1 MKFYILADK
10 PYITL
15 FNSCYL
21 MKKTIL
27 LFTLLF
33 SLNAFGQSTLL
44 DSLSTQLAEANS
56 PEKKAEIH
64 YEIGLYFLDSMQ
76 RYRAIDNFLLSYKM
90 YEDLRD
96 TMNMVA
102 NCRIV
107 STNYWFLRDFDEM
120 LKYRLKALKLLEVSG
135 NQIEFGEATNAVA
148 FVYLELDLLKES
160 KEYLDKAIRI
170 SQDID
175 DPRLSMHVQTTMG
188 HYHRVK
194 EEYAL
199 ASEWQG
205 KAMASCRLLE
215 DNKELI
221 EVLISA
227 ATAQTYLNEWSASL
241 AYLEEALSLNA
252 IDGTAEYEGFLI
264 GEIGWMEYRM
274 EKPGY
279 GIEKIKQSLDVGTK
293 INNSPL
299 IQRATRKLAEIHFS
313 LKKHETA
320 YNYLY
325 ESMVELKKNKALSQ
339 ADAIAEMTAQYDTEK
354 KQRIIDRLLQDQK
367 FEEERKAHEQELY
380 EAKINQKQNT
390 IYFSFGAVFLLL
402 LLVGLIIR
410 NNRSKAK
417 AKAAISR
424 GEDQIKEQR
433 AILKGQDAERQR
445 IAQELHDGIG
455 GSLSIIKMKIGDLTT
470 VSYQDA
476 EVVELSEDIGRACR
490 EVRGISHNLMAV
502 DVEGENLIEAIH
514 NFVGNLLLNTDTK
527 VQYDLFPEKGINELD
542 KNTKHNC
549 YRIIQELANNAV
561 KHAEASELTIGII
574 LDDEGGMLRVEDNGK
589 GFDENTM
596 RQGGM
601 GLKSINQRV
610 EAINGELTLESTHGK
625 GSIFQIH
632 FPFTKLK
639 SAT

>member
-1 MKFYILADK
+1 
-10 PYITL
+10 
-15 FNSCYL
+15 
-21 MKKTIL
+21 MKKTIW
-27 LFTLLF
+27 LFIVLF

-56 PEKKAEIH
+56 TEKKAEIH

-102 NCRIV
+102 NCRII
-107 STNYWFLRDFDEM
+107 SINYWFLRDFDEM

-148 FVYLELDLLKES
+148 FVYLELDLFKES

-170 SQDID
+170 SQDLD

-194 EEYAL
+194 EEYNLAL
-199 ASEWQG
+199 EWQE
-205 KAMASCRLLE
+205 KALESCRLLE

-227 ATAQTYLNEWSASL
+227 ATARTYLNEWSVSL
-241 AYLEEALSLNA
+241 AYLEEALILNSVG
-252 IDGTAEYEGFLI
+252 GTAEYEGFLT
-264 GEIGWMEYRM
+264 GEIGWMEYKLN
-274 EKPGY
+274 KPGH
-279 GIEKIKQSLDVGTK
+279 GIEKIQRSLNVAYE

-299 IQRATRKLAEIHFS
+299 IQRATHRLARVHHS
-313 LKKHETA
+313 LKKYEDA
-320 YNYLY
+320 YGYLS
-325 ESMVELKKNKALSQ
+325 ESIDELIKNTELSQ
-339 ADAIAEMTAQYDTEK
+339 ADAIAEMTARYDTEK
-354 KQRIIDRLLQDQK
+354 KQGLIDRLLQEQK
-367 FEEERKAHEQELY
+367 FEEARQAAAEALY
-380 EAKINQKQNT
+380 NTKMTQKQNT
-390 IYFSFGAVFLLL
+390 IYFSFGAVIL
-402 LLVGLIIR
+402 LLVLVVLIIR

-424 GEDQIKEQR
+424 REDQIKEQR

-445 IAQELHDGIG
+445 VAQELHDGIG
-455 GSLSIIKMKIGDLTT
+455 GSLSIIKMKIG
-470 VSYQDA
+470 
-476 EVVELSEDIGRACR
+476 ELNAGSKHENDIIELEEDIGNACR
-490 EVRGISHNLMAV
+490 EVRNISNNLLAV
-502 DVEGENLIEAIH
+502 AIEVDSLSNAILSYIDK
-514 NFVGNLLLNTDTK
+514 LLLNTEVK
-527 VQYDLFPEKGINELD
+527 VHFDLFPAADINGLD
-542 KNTKHNC
+542 ENVKHNC

-601 GLKSINQRV
+601 GLKSINQRI

>member
-1 MKFYILADK
+1 
-10 PYITL
+10 
-15 FNSCYL
+15 
-21 MKKTIL
+21 MKKTIW
-27 LFTLLF
+27 LFIVLF

-56 PEKKAEIH
+56 TEKKGEIH
-64 YEIGLYFLDSMQ
+64 HDIGLYFLDSMQ

-102 NCRIV
+102 NCRII

-148 FVYLELDLLKES
+148 FVYLELDLFKES

-170 SQDID
+170 SQDLD

-194 EEYAL
+194 EEYNLAL
-199 ASEWQG
+199 EWQE
-205 KAMASCRLLE
+205 KALESCRLLE

-227 ATAQTYLNEWSASL
+227 ASAKTYFNDWIGSL
-241 AYLEEALSLNA
+241 AYFEEALILNSVG
-252 IDGTAEYEGFLI
+252 GTAEYEGFLT
-264 GEIGWMEYRM
+264 GEIGWMEYKLN
-274 EKPGY
+274 KPGH
-279 GIEKIKQSLDVGTK
+279 GIEKIQRSLNVAYE

-299 IQRATRKLAEIHFS
+299 IQRATHRLARVHHS
-313 LKKHETA
+313 LKKYEDA
-320 YNYLY
+320 YGYLS
-325 ESMVELKKNKALSQ
+325 ESIDELIKNTELSQ
-339 ADAIAEMTAQYDTEK
+339 ADAIAEMTARYDTEK
-354 KQRIIDRLLQDQK
+354 KQGLIDRLLQEQK
-367 FEEERKAHEQELY
+367 FEEARQAAAEALY
-380 EAKINQKQNT
+380 NTKMTQKQNT
-390 IYFSFGAVFLLL
+390 IYFSFGAVIL
-402 LLVGLIIR
+402 LLVLVVLIIR

-424 GEDQIKEQR
+424 REDQIKEQR

-445 IAQELHDGIG
+445 VAQELHDGIG
-455 GSLSIIKMKIGDLTT
+455 GSLSIIKMKIG
-470 VSYQDA
+470 
-476 EVVELSEDIGRACR
+476 ELNAGSKHENDIIELEEDIGNACR
-490 EVRGISHNLMAV
+490 EVRNISNNLLAV
-502 DVEGENLIEAIH
+502 AIEVDSLSNAILSYIDK
-514 NFVGNLLLNTDTK
+514 LLLNTEVK
-527 VQYDLFPEKGINELD
+527 VHFDLFPAADINGLD
-542 KNTKHNC
+542 ENVKHNC

-561 KHAEASELTIGII
+561 KHAEASELIIGII

-601 GLKSINQRV
+601 GLKSINQRI